1 MMKMSKKYNGE
12 TVILPKSISGKS
24 IEVSEKGFL
33 FAFHDG
39 KVEKYRL
46 DGVKRLGR
54 MTDGN
59 IPDIVVQNMFLSRS
73 HGYFTAEDGYVTYT
87 AEETTNGIALN
98 GKTIPPGTTVRL
110 FDGDELT
117 IPTVENADSKND
129 IILKCAFS
137 PSKISLWDSMIK
149 AQLDELTGL
158 PGRRLFTDR
167 FEALPRTDDT
177 DDWLFILDV
186 DRFKQINDKY
196 GHSVGDDTLKT
207 LADELKKPEHHIR
220 LSARWGGDEFVG
232 VVSGDKES
240 VLFIINKLV
249 DALSSRMIRNRFSIF
264 VSMGICRIPRI
275 SGGNL
280 LTETVEK
287 ADKALYQ
294 AKRNENEQVC
304 FYEQR

>member
-1 MMKMSKKYNGE
+1 MMPKKFNGE
-12 TVILPKSISGKS
+12 TLILTDSSSGMPMES
-24 IEVSEKGFL
+24 FEKGFL
-33 FAFHDG
+33 FVFHDG
-39 KVEKYRL
+39 KIEKYRL

-73 HGYFTAEDGYVTYT
+73 HGYFTAESGYVTYT

-98 GKTIPPGTTVRL
+98 GKIIPPGTTVRL
-110 FDGDELT
+110 SDGDELT
-117 IPTVENADSKND
+117 IPTVENMDNKND

-167 FEALPRTDDT
+167 FDVLPRGNDT

-196 GHSVGDDTLKT
+196 GHSIGDDTLKT

-232 VVSGDKES
+232 VMSGSKES
-240 VLFIINKLV
+240 VLYNINKLV
-249 DALSSRMIRNRFSIF
+249 DALSSRMIRNKFSIF
-264 VSMGICRIPRI
+264 VSVGICRIPRI
-275 SGGNL
+275 SGGIL
-280 LTETVEK
+280 LSETVEK
-287 ADKALYQ
+287 ADRALYQ